1 MFVGVLGWLDA
12 PLGSYV
18 YVLCAVLLCIFAG
31 ISFQRNTTC
40 LTKGRNVILF
50 CVAIASGLLLFIMYL
65 VAESQ
70 HPATVVQGIQGRHF
84 TTVVILLCYAIFDRR
99 LSRNEFRLGV
109 IIIFAML
116 CLSIAG
122 MSPTLLDRYWVG
134 GGFQNSSNQQIDFNA
149 DAYYNR
155 GVAYCKVRNY
165 MQAIADFD
173 RAIEIDPEYSAAYYN
188 RSLAYSKLGNYK
200 QAIAD
205 CDRAVGINPKYAAA
219 YYNRGLAYGKLGD
232 HRQAI
237 SDFDRAIGINPEYAD
252 AYHNRGLADG
262 KLGEHRQAIADF
274 DRAIE
279 INPGYAEAYYGRG
292 LAYGKLGEY
301 RQAISNFDRA
311 IEINPD
317 YAAAY
322 YNRAVVHGLL
332 GEHSQEIEDLKKAGS
347 LDSQDAKKR

>member
-1 MFVGVLGWLDA
+1 MFVGVLGWLDT

-18 YVLCAVLLCIFAG
+18 YVLYAVLLCIFAG
-31 ISFQRNTTC
+31 ISFQRTTTC
-40 LTKGRNVILF
+40 LAKGRNVILF
-50 CVAIASGLLLFIMYL
+50 CVAIASGLLLFIMYIL
-65 VAESQ
+65 AETP
-70 HPATVVQGIQGRHF
+70 HPATVVQGVQGRHF

-99 LSRNEFRLGV
+99 LSRNEFKLGV

-134 GGFQNSSNQQIDFNA
+134 GGFQNSSNPQIDFNA

-155 GVAYCKVRNY
+155 GVAHGKVRNY
-165 MQAIADFD
+165 MQAISDFD

-188 RSLAYSKLGNYK
+188 RSLAYGKLGNYK

-205 CDRAVGINPKYAAA
+205 CDRAIGINPEYADA
-219 YYNRGLAYGKLGD
+219 YYTRGLAYSKLGNYT
-232 HRQAI
+232 QAI

-262 KLGEHRQAIADF
+262 KLGEHWQAISDF

-279 INPGYAEAYYGRG
+279 INPEYAEAYYGRG

-311 IEINPD
+311 IEINPE

-322 YNRAVVHGLL
+322 YNRAVVYGLL
-332 GEHSQEIEDLKKAGS
+332 GEHSKEIEDLKKAGS
-347 LDSQDAKKR
+347 LDAQDAKKR